1 MKTGD
6 IVANLNA
13 NLKRGVAD
21 DLKKSN
27 ADVEL
32 KKVDG
37 DVDLK
42 KVDTEVELKR
52 ADVELKIAC
61 FSSQLIVRVK
71 DVILKCCFELAN
83 LYDNSGY

>member
-1 MKTGD
+1 M
-6 IVANLNA
+6 NA
-13 NLKRGVAD
+13 NLKSGVVD

-27 ADVEL
+27 ADIEL

-42 KVDTEVELKR
+42 KCDTEVELKS
-52 ADVELKIAC
+52 ADVNLKITC
-61 FSSQLIVRVK
+61 YSSQLIVKVK

-83 LYDNSGY
+83 FYDNSSY